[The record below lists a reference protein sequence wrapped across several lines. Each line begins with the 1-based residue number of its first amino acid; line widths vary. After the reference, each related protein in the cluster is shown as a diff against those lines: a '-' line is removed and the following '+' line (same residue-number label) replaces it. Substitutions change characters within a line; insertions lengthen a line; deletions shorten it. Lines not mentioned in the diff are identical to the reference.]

1 MALTLNG
8 NILYVLTVAGWVSVV
23 LNAAAADPANG
34 ERLVRRWCSA
44 CHVVAADQ
52 QTAIADVPPFSTIAQ
67 RPGFSPE
74 KLAFFLLEPHPKMP
88 SMALTRR
95 EATDIA
101 DYIATLRPGK

>member
-1 MALTLNG
+1 MVVNPNR
-8 NILYVLTVAGWVSVV
+8 NITCVLAIAGWFGLLLS
-23 LNAAAADPANG
+23 AAAADPGNG
-34 ERLVRRWCSA
+34 ERLAKRWCSA

-52 QTAIADVPPFSTIAQ
+52 QTASADVPPFSTIAQ